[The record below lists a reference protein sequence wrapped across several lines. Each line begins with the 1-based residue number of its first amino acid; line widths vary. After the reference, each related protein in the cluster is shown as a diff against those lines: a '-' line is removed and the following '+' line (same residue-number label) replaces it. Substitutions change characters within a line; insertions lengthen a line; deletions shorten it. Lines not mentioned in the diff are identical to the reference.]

1 MDTISGINSSPVGYK
16 GYEIATRAFRPL
28 GDTSWH
34 ATYHVHSP
42 GDGRPGVAG
51 TIASAFASSDEA
63 VAAAIGVAKH
73 WIDKQA

>member
-34 ATYHVHSP
+34 ATYHVQSL
-42 GDGRPGVAG
+42 GDGREGVTGAISGAFTSGEEAG
-51 TIASAFASSDEA
+51 
-63 VAAAIGVAKH
+63 AAAP
-73 WIDKQA
+73 QR

>member
-1 MDTISGINSSPVGYK
+1 MDTISSINSSPVEYK

-34 ATYHVHSP
+34 ATYFVRSP

-63 VAAAIGVAKH
+63 VAAAIGAAKH